1 MNRRIIFRLP
11 DEMYE
16 DIQKL
21 MKSGRYETISQV
33 VREALKQFLEA
44 PPHENR

>member
-21 MKSGRYETISQV
+21 MKSGRYETVSQV
-33 VREALKQFLEA
+33 MREALRRFLK
-44 PPHENR
+44 ENERNE

>member
-21 MKSGRYETISQV
+21 MKSGRYETVSQV
-33 VREALKQFLEA
+33 MREALKRFLSGQGERA
-44 PPHENR
+44 